1 MRYYSVSGNAI
12 DKSLE
17 KYVVKH
23 NETNDVFLL
32 TFDDGDLDY
41 IIENTKRLI
50 FIDENRKHH
59 LLEDKKITAGGKF
72 SWTYDKW
79 YNEFCKIYADKHND
93 EKTVQD
99 WLNGANQTQIV
110 EQGKNIGKFK
120 AYCFI
125 DKENETAFPF
135 RFKKS
140 KGETPQPLIIYFC
153 GAGSVGVDNF
163 KPFKETVPRLFQL
176 KKYNYNML
184 IPQPNTGINYNKTIE
199 EWHGKSDAYVA
210 SVKKLTE
217 SLAKDGSIDMNR
229 IYVFG
234 NSLGGGVTW
243 RFAYNHP
250 DFCAC
255 AMPVIGA
262 LYTTDE
268 CDFTRLVSLP
278 IWVAHSSDDKTV
290 SIDSDDNAVARIK
303 ELGGNIKYT
312 RWDKYGHAMAGK
324 FYFRENWV
332 DWMFAQNKNN
342 NK

>member
-1 MRYYSVSGNAI
+1 
-12 DKSLE
+12 
-17 KYVVKH
+17 
-23 NETNDVFLL
+23 
-32 TFDDGDLDY
+32 
-41 IIENTKRLI
+41 
-50 FIDENRKHH
+50 
-59 LLEDKKITAGGKF
+59 
-72 SWTYDKW
+72 
-79 YNEFCKIYADKHND
+79 
-93 EKTVQD
+93 
-99 WLNGANQTQIV
+99 
-110 EQGKNIGKFK
+110 
-120 AYCFI
+120 
-125 DKENETAFPF
+125 
-135 RFKKS
+135 
-140 KGETPQPLIIYFC
+140 
-153 GAGSVGVDNF
+153 
-163 KPFKETVPRLFQL
+163 
-176 KKYNYNML
+176 ML
-184 IPQPNTGINYNKTIE
+184 IPQLYTGIKYNESLE

-278 IWVAHSSDDKTV
+278 IWVAHSSDDKIV

-312 RWDKYGHAMAGK
+312 RWDKHGHAMAGK
-324 FYFRENWV
+324 FYFRENWA